1 MQQVELFASRRT
13 GRGGARVGAGR
24 PKLGAQLRS
33 TAHRARPMHRA
44 AQPVHVTLRSSCRS
58 LRSQYVARTVLQALR
73 DSQRESFR
81 IVQYSVQENHLHLL
95 VDASDRTALSSG
107 MRGLAVRMA
116 KRVNRVLFRRG
127 RFWTDRWHGRALKS
141 PREVRNALVYVINN
155 RAKHSHRAGGLEL
168 DPLSSAEWFAGFRQA
183 LPRGFRSL
191 TPRANAPPRT
201 WLLGVGWKRHGL
213 ISIDEVPARNERPRA
228 R

>member
-1 MQQVELFASRRT
+1 MEQGELFAARRT

-24 PKLGAQLRS
+24 PKLRAQLRS

-73 DSQRESFR
+73 DSQRDSFR

-95 VDASDRTALSSG
+95 VEASDRTALSSG

-127 RFWTDRWHGRALKS
+127 RF
-141 PREVRNALVYVINN
+141 
-155 RAKHSHRAGGLEL
+155 
-168 DPLSSAEWFAGFRQA
+168 
-183 LPRGFRSL
+183 
-191 TPRANAPPRT
+191 
-201 WLLGVGWKRHGL
+201 
-213 ISIDEVPARNERPRA
+213 
-228 R
+228 